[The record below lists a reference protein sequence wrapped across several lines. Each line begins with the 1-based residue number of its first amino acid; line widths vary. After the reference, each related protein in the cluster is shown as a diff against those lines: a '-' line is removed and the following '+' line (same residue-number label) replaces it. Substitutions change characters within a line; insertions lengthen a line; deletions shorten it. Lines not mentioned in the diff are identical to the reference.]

1 MKDIRRY
8 GMKIDD
14 SLIEADDLGIVNR
27 HITMNGWRH
36 DLAEIRGLYAP
47 PYFSREFRLEIRF
60 DGRRIPARECFWQPC
75 ELTRKGVLDGLRFTS
90 SLVLAAGRRAAILKI
105 VVANPTDRR
114 RNVEVQYEVSGALK
128 KQEHWGFNFPKGAL
142 KCYPELRRDTIVTDA
157 GEGAILIAPSIKVAP
172 DAREIFNG
180 ETLVV
185 PPRGETAFCTV
196 LAAGPA
202 KEAEGDACALRRD
215 PEKAIADARAE
226 WKNRVTRLEAA
237 MPRFSSDL
245 AALERL
251 YDRSLLHLLLNEW
264 DVPEWKLHPYYA
276 TGGINGGCCASYLWN
291 YGEPYRLWSI
301 LDPEAAKRQLAV
313 YLDADLTAGFAF
325 YPDDGTLFGPYYPVN
340 QEKALLLAHAYVTQ
354 TRDTAFLKSKCG
366 TGERVIDRLCR
377 EAMMHD
383 DPSRDAVPVD
393 YGDGNHHLEL
403 RGELRYDGTVPDLNL
418 RRCVNYHICA
428 ALCRIAKVKPPVPM
442 EERAEALK
450 KIIEERLYDPRHK
463 WFRAID
469 PQGKPYLRWTIQLFK
484 ALGWGDWALSPRSRK
499 ALLSHL
505 NEAEFLGKYGM
516 HSLAKGD
523 PAYDPADIDNG
534 GPGGCISFAPAVVN
548 RLYRDG
554 EEKLAWDIF
563 RRLLWLADKLPY
575 WGDSHTADRM
585 EYRRDTPLQNDIQG
599 AALAQTIIFG
609 LFGIDVDEKFT
620 VTVAPHLPADA
631 RRIALDGLRIAGKT
645 ISVRVKEGFF
655 TVVCDGKRF
664 TAAAGERIVLP

>member
-8 GMKIDD
+8 GMRIDN
-14 SLIEADDLGIVNR
+14 SLIEAGDLGVINR

-60 DGRRIPARECFWQPC
+60 DGQRIPARACFWQPC

-90 SLVLAAGRRAAILKI
+90 SLVLAAEKRAAVLKI
-105 VVANPTDRR
+105 VVANPSNRPRR
-114 RNVEVQYEVSGALK
+114 VGVQYEVSGALK
-128 KQEHWGFNFPKGAL
+128 RRDHWGFDFPKGTL
-142 KCYPELRRDTIVTDA
+142 KCHPELRRGTIVADA
-157 GEGAILIAPSIKVAP
+157 GEGAILIAPAVRVVP
-172 DAREIFNG
+172 NAREIFDG

-185 PPRGETAFCTV
+185 PAHGEAALHTV

-202 KEAEGDACALRRD
+202 KEAEGDLRELRRA
-215 PEKAIADARAE
+215 PEAAIADARAA
-226 WKNRVTRLEAA
+226 WKRRVDRLEAA

-245 AALERL
+245 PALERL

-264 DVPEWKLHPYYA
+264 EIPEWKLHPYYA

-301 LDPEAAKRQLAV
+301 LDSEAAKRQLSV

-354 TRDTAFLKSKCG
+354 TRDTAFLESRCAS
-366 TGERVIDRLCR
+366 GERVIDRLCR

-383 DPSRDAVPVD
+383 DLARDAVLVD

-403 RGELRYDGTVPDLNL
+403 RGELRYDGIVPDLNL
-418 RRCVNYHICA
+418 RRCVNYHLCA
-428 ALCRIAKVKPPVPM
+428 ALCRIAKVKPPVAM
-442 EERAEALK
+442 EQRAESLK
-450 KIIEERLYDPRHK
+450 KLVEERLYDPRHR

-469 PQGKPYLRWTIQLFK
+469 PRGKPCLRWTIQLFK
-484 ALGWGDWALSPRSRK
+484 ALGWGDWALTPRTRK

-505 NEAEFLGKYGM
+505 TEAEFVGKYGM
-516 HSLAKGD
+516 HSLAKDD

-534 GPGGCISFAPAVVN
+534 GPGACISFAPAVVD
-548 RLYRDG
+548 RLYREG
-554 EEKLAWDIF
+554 EEKLAWEIF

-575 WGDSHTADRM
+575 WGDSHAADRM

-609 LFGIDVDEKFT
+609 LFGIDVDEHFA

-631 RRIALDGLRIAGKT
+631 RRIALDNLRIAGKT
-645 ISVRVKEGFF
+645 ISVRVNEKTF

-664 TAAAGERIVLP
+664 TAKAGGRIVLA

>member
-14 SLIEADDLGIVNR
+14 SLIEANDLGLING
-27 HITMNGWRH
+27 HITLNGWRH

-47 PYFSREFRLEIRF
+47 PYFSQAFRLEIRF

-75 ELTRKGVLDGLRFTS
+75 ELTRKGALDGLRFTS

-114 RNVEVQYEVSGALK
+114 RSVELQYEVSGALK

-142 KCYPELRRDTIVTDA
+142 KSFPELRRGMIVADA
-157 GEGAILIAPSIKVAP
+157 GEGRILIAPSVKVAP

-180 ETLVV
+180 ETLVI
-185 PPRGETAFCTV
+185 PPRGETTLHTV

-202 KEAEGDACALRRD
+202 EEAENDARELRRD

-226 WKNRVTRLEAA
+226 WKARVARLEEA

-245 AALERL
+245 APLVRL

-264 DVPEWKLHPYYA
+264 NVPEWKLHPYYA

-291 YGEPYRLWSI
+291 YGEPYRLWSL
-301 LDPEAAKRQLAV
+301 LDPEAAKRQLMV
-313 YLDADLTAGFAF
+313 YLDADLTSGFAF

-354 TRDTAFLKSKCG
+354 TRDAAFLQSRCAS
-366 TGERVIDRLCR
+366 GERVIDRLCR

-383 DPSRDAVPVD
+383 DLTRDAALVD

-403 RGELRYDGTVPDLNL
+403 RGELRYDGIVPDLNL
-418 RRCVNYHICA
+418 RRCDNYHLGA
-428 ALCRIAKVKPPVPM
+428 ALCRIAKVKPPVAM

-450 KIIEERLYDPRHK
+450 QLIEERLYDPRHR

-469 PQGKPYLRWTIQLFK
+469 PQGKPCLRWTIQLFK
-484 ALGWGDWALSPRSRK
+484 ALGWGDWALSPRCRN

-505 NEAEFLGKYGM
+505 NEAEFLGKYGI

-534 GPGGCISFAPAVVN
+534 GPGACISFAPAVVD

-554 EEKLAWDIF
+554 EEKLAWEIF

-575 WGDSHTADRM
+575 WGDSHAADRM

-599 AALAQTIIFG
+599 AALAQTVIFG
-609 LFGIDVDEKFT
+609 IFGIEVDENFS

-645 ISVRVKEGFF
+645 IAIRVNESSF

-664 TAAAGERIVLP
+664 AAKNGETIVLP